1 MAVTAMQEYVVR
13 ANLEFLWDWGQQ
25 DPTVLLK
32 ELPLSIGPFRLDQS
46 PNIDFYLTDLGLV
59 HFQENDER
67 KRDDAY
73 PTSLL
78 YVEGRLQVPPDGRPL
93 GQADELFAS
102 LESLFRLFQPGGVS
116 VKRYSANIQKIERG
130 VAKRI
135 IYFNP
140 RPVPRSEYALYRRQ
154 QYPIGA
160 EFLCEFTEFFN
171 RYWDVFQK
179 KSPSHLITALMR
191 FSSSYEKSS
200 LPDRLIDLVIALEAL
215 FGDGES
221 GSIAYKV
228 ATRCAFWLH
237 PPGKERLDTFKF
249 IKKAYDMRSRS
260 VHGGQK
266 ESPSEIQLNQL
277 EHMVRASLIKLLG
290 SRSPKGKTPHG
301 SEIDNLIM
309 TGKL

>member
-1 MAVTAMQEYVVR
+1 MREYLVR
-13 ANLEFLWDWGQQ
+13 ANLDYLWEWNQEDT
-25 DPTVLLK
+25 PVLPK
-32 ELPLSIGPFRLDQS
+32 NLPLSIGPFRLDQS
-46 PNIDFYLTDLGLV
+46 PNKDLYLAELNLLQ
-59 HFQENDER
+59 FQGSNER
-67 KRDDAY
+67 EPDDDY
-73 PTSLL
+73 PISLL

-93 GQADELFAS
+93 GYTDELFAS
-102 LESLFRLFQPGGVS
+102 LECLFRLFQPGGIS
-116 VKRYSANIQKIERG
+116 VKRYSSIIQRIEEGEPKKILF
-130 VAKRI
+130 
-135 IYFNP
+135 FNP

-154 QYPIGA
+154 QYPIDA

-171 RYWDVFQK
+171 RYWDVFQE

-200 LPDRLIDLVIALEAL
+200 PPDRLIDLVIALEAL

-237 PPGKERLDTFKF
+237 PPGKGRLDTFKF

-266 ESPSEIQLNQL
+266 ESPTEVQLNQL
-277 EHMVRASLIKLLG
+277 EHIVRVSLIKLLD
-290 SRSPKGKTPHG
+290 SRTPKGKMPHG
-301 SEIDNLIM
+301 SEIDSLIL